1 MTETAQMRETLR
13 QMIAVL
19 QAERQAL
26 AGLDLDAIMGCAT
39 DKVALCGTLDLGGAL
54 GPGLPISEECR
65 GLLDAA
71 RRLNEVNRQVRN
83 LIAANVAARLD
94 ALTGSPA
101 LYRAA
106 QNASP
111 PMLTPPR
118 AADLARPLLKPL
130 QRPPVAG
137 VSLERGQINR
147 RCGAPVQPPGR
158 GRDPA
163 RRAGDGNRLCLFAGG
178 SAARIEP

>member
-1 MTETAQMRETLR
+1 VSTSTAMAENLR

-26 AGLDLDAIMGCAT
+26 AGLDLDAIMGAAH
-39 DKVALCGTLDLGGAL
+39 DKIALCGTLDQCGPFAEGLAL
-54 GPGLPISEECR
+54 SEECR

-83 LIAANVAARLD
+83 LVAANVAARLD

-106 QNASP
+106 A
-111 PMLTPPR
+111 
-118 AADLARPLLKPL
+118 LK
-130 QRPPVAG
+130 
-137 VSLERGQINR
+137 RGHYTI
-147 RCGAPVQPPGR
+147 
-158 GRDPA
+158 
-163 RRAGDGNRLCLFAGG
+163 
-178 SAARIEP
+178 